1 MINGEIKHFPVTQS
15 IKERRSVRRFQDKP
29 IPMEVLRDILN
40 CGRLAPSAY
49 NSQPWLIGAVNDEEL
64 CGKIA
69 DIAENG
75 RFIRWAAVC
84 FAVFTRGD
92 EKYYLEDGCAV
103 TMNLILAAEAHGISS
118 CWVAGDKKP
127 YMAAVRELLNVPES
141 YSLVSL
147 VAAGYPEHIPSS
159 VKKPLEE
166 VVFFNRWNGSGA
178 ASSSAPPQRS
188 SGLRR
193 KIMRKLKMKLRKALK
208 I

>member
-1 MINGEIKHFPVTQS
+1 MNDDTTEFKATEFIR
-15 IKERRSVRRFQDKP
+15 ERRSVRKFQDRP
-29 IPMEVLRDILN
+29 IPGGVLQDILN
-40 CGRLAPSAY
+40 CARLAPSAH
-49 NSQPWLIGAVNDEEL
+49 NAQPWLIGAVEDEEL

-75 RFIRWAAVC
+75 RFIRWAPVC
-84 FAVFTRGD
+84 FTVFTRSE
-92 EKYYLEDGCAV
+92 EKYHLEDGCAV

-127 YMAAVRELLNVPES
+127 YMAAVRELLNVPGS
-141 YSLVSL
+141 YSLVSM
-147 VAAGYPEHIPSS
+147 VAAGYPESIPSS
-159 VKKPLEE
+159 VKKPLEDMA
-166 VVFFNRWNGSGA
+166 FINRWSGSGEI
-178 ASSSAPPQRS
+178 SFSLPPQRS